1 MTLIF
6 CIDHGGGMLFCG
18 KRQSR
23 DRILNEYIQSLIGES
38 PLWVTP
44 YTAKLFPAG
53 KPISDCNGEGYYFVE
68 DGPFDLEQADELI
81 LCHWNRRY
89 PGDTFLDF
97 STVRADFRK
106 INTEELAGSSHE
118 KITIETYRRI

>member
-6 CIDHGGGMLFCG
+6 CVDESGGMLFCG

-23 DRILNEYIQSLIGES
+23 DRILNDYIQTLVGES

-44 YTAKLFPAG
+44 YTAKLFPWG

-89 PGDTFLDF
+89 PGDTFLDL